1 MRIVLRTLVILAVAL
16 LVVGATVA
24 IAGQS
29 GTAGNTF
36 ERREPAPGA
45 LEQGA
50 LGQGAEGQARVRP
63 DGRRREGGRD
73 GGRAGGGLFGV
84 VEIGRSV
91 VMMGFVVAPFAVAAG
106 LRQRSRRRLKT
117 KAL

>member
-36 ERREPAPGA
+36 ERREPAP
-45 LEQGA
+45 GA